1 MLKHF
6 FFICLLGAVSLQESY
21 AEKAIKTI
29 VIDAGHGGKDPGAVG
44 KLAKEKALTLK
55 IAKKLGALITEN
67 MPGVKVVYTREK
79 DVFVDLEE
87 RANIANKA
95 KADLFVSVHINSGGG
110 AGVRGT
116 EVYHFPKATVLTQDI
131 ATLMADSLAKKNK
144 TGGDADYNYAK
155 RHSQLQKMLKAKDNS
170 DFFHSVKLAHA
181 VDEQFRLKT
190 NRKSRGVRSAKYLVL
205 GLTKMPAIL
214 VEVGYITNRNEEKFM
229 ASDEGQK
236 VLAAA
241 IYRGVKN
248 FKNLYEGKK
257 EAAPLL
263 AANTP
268 PDKNSPDKSKE
279 SNKLP
284 ASPAPPKDKAA
295 ADKPASTPAKTVGT
309 PPPNKAPKP
318 AAETASYK
326 IQLGVFSKKIDTSK
340 DEKWKKVSKL
350 VIVEKNG
357 KFYYYAGGYKSLQT
371 AQEAVATLRKAGF
384 EGAFLPKE

>member
-1 MLKHF
+1 MKDMIKKLFLLLLSCFIMLQDSFATK
-6 FFICLLGAVSLQESY
+6 L
-21 AEKAIKTI
+21 IKTI

-55 IAKKLGALITEN
+55 ISKKLGTLIAEN
-67 MPGVKVVYTREK
+67 MPEVKVVYTREK

-95 KADLFVSVHINSGGG
+95 KADLFISVHINSGGG

-116 EVYHFPKATVLTQDI
+116 EVYHFPKAAVLTQDI
-131 ATLMADSLAKKNK
+131 ASLMVDSLAKKNK
-144 TGGDADYNYAK
+144 SGGDADYNYAK
-155 RHSQLQKMLKAKDNS
+155 RHSQLHKMLKAKDNS

-241 IYRGVKN
+241 IYRGIKN
-248 FKNLYEGKK
+248 FKNAYEGKN
-257 EAAPLL
+257 EVNPPLV
-263 AANTP
+263 A
-268 PDKNSPDKSKE
+268 DKTKE
-279 SNKLP
+279 SGK
-284 ASPAPPKDKAA
+284 SPAATQGKASQVNTNPAKSPAAKPTASADKA
-295 ADKPASTPAKTVGT
+295 PAKQ
-309 PPPNKAPKP
+309 
-318 AAETASYK
+318 AAETATYK
-326 IQLGVFSKKIDTSK
+326 VQLGVFSKKIDTSK

-350 VIVEKNG
+350 VIVEKGG
-357 KFYYYAGGYKSLQT
+357 KFYYYAGGYKSSQA
-371 AQEAVATLRKAGF
+371 AQEAIASLRKAGF
-384 EGAFLPKE
+384 EGAFMPKD